1 MRISVI
7 IPVYNAE
14 RYLPTCIESLL
25 VQTMP
30 DFELLLINDGSTD
43 NSKAV
48 CDRYA
53 AQDRRIRVFD
63 SPNRGVSAA
72 RNLGLDQA
80 RGEFV
85 VFVDSDD
92 WVVPEHLQQFTE
104 SGIGEDGIAFTNLF
118 EERPGRRKT
127 PRTRIYTMSDC
138 RVMSGHNDCMPVIAD
153 LLRHRGFG
161 WTWNKMFSRATIERL
176 ELRFDE
182 SLHYAEDEVFT
193 IQYCAHITHI
203 VTFSHPTY
211 HYRFVPG
218 SLLHRRI
225 EPQTLIRTR
234 LKIIRLFERFGYSN
248 EILYLANRTLFS
260 RLRRE
265 MRRCERW
272 NSETANILAYSI
284 LCNWEVLKKYYRP
297 AFCRSFYDRKIL
309 LLGRLICSIKS
320 TLWVKLMIKGFHQ

>member
-53 AQDRRIRVFD
+53 AQDARIRVFD

-92 WVVPEHLQQFTE
+92 WVVPEHLQQFAE

-176 ELRFDE
+176 GLRFDE
-182 SLHYAEDEVFT
+182 TLSYAEDEVFT
-193 IQYCAHITHI
+193 ARYCCHITHL
-203 VTFSHPTY
+203 VSHSHPTY
-211 HYRFVPG
+211 RYRFVAG
-218 SLLHRRI
+218 SLLHRPI
-225 EPQTLIRTR
+225 DPEVLIRTR
-234 LKIIRLFERFGYSN
+234 TLLDGIYATEYYNDEMRYLTCRLF
-248 EILYLANRTLFS
+248 FS

-265 MRRCERW
+265 LRRCAS
-272 NSETANILAYSI
+272 SESPQADLLARTMI
-284 LCNWEVLKKYYRP
+284 DNWQRLRRYARPEYR
-297 AFCRSFYDRKIL
+297 RSFYDRKTL
-309 LLGRLICSIKS
+309 LLGRLACGGGNPRRTIR
-320 TLWVKLMIKGFHQ
+320 LVRGLHL

>member
-53 AQDRRIRVFD
+53 AQDARIRVFD

-92 WVVPEHLQQFTE
+92 WVVPEHLQQFAE

-118 EERPGRRKT
+118 EERPGRRET

-203 VTFSHPTY
+203 VTFSRPTY

-234 LKIIRLFERFGYSN
+234 LKIIRLFERLGYSN

-284 LCNWEVLKKYYRP
+284 LCNWEVLKKYYCP

-320 TLWVKLMIKGFHQ
+320 TFWVKLMIKGFHQ

>member
-203 VTFSHPTY
+203 VTFSRPTY

-234 LKIIRLFERFGYSN
+234 LKIIRLFERLEYSD
-248 EILYLANRTLFS
+248 EILYLANRTFFS

-265 MRRCERW
+265 MRRCKGW
-272 NSETANILAYSI
+272 NSETANILAFNI
-284 LCNWEVLKKYYRP
+284 LCNWEVLRKYYRP
-297 AFCRSFYDRKIL
+297 EFCRSFYDRKIMFI
-309 LLGRLICSIKS
+309 GRLTCSIKS
-320 TLWVKLMIKGFHQ
+320 TFWVKLMIKGFHQ

>member
-118 EERPGRRKT
+118 EERPGRRKM

-234 LKIIRLFERFGYSN
+234 LKIIRLFERLEYSN

-272 NSETANILAYSI
+272 NSDTANILAYSI
-284 LCNWEVLKKYYRP
+284 LCNWEVLKKYYCP

-320 TLWVKLMIKGFHQ
+320 TFWVKLMIKGFHQ

>member
-92 WVVPEHLQQFTE
+92 WVVPEHLQQFAE

-182 SLHYAEDEVFT
+182 SLHYAEDEIFT

-234 LKIIRLFERFGYSN
+234 LKIIRLFERLEYSN
-248 EILYLANRTLFS
+248 EILYLANRALFS

-284 LCNWEVLKKYYRP
+284 LCNWEVLRKYYRP

-320 TLWVKLMIKGFHQ
+320 TFWVKLMIKGFHQ